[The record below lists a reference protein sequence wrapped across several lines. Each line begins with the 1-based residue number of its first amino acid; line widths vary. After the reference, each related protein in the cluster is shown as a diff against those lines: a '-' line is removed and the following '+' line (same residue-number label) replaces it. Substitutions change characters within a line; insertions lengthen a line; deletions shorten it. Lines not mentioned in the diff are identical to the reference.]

1 MRICLFYSGSPR
13 IHLES
18 AKAIKQ
24 EDSDSNFDL
33 SSDGD
38 EEWLPPIEEDKTKQI
53 VSGMPFVIRM
63 H

>member
-1 MRICLFYSGSPR
+1 M
-13 IHLES
+13 E
-18 AKAIKQ
+18 Q